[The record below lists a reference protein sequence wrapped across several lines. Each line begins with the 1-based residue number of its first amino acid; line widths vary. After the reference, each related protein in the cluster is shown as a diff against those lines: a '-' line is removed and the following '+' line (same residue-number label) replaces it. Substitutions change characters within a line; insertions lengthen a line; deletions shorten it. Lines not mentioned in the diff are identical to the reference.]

1 MELRFLS
8 KLTRNHMYEDSLIIE
23 DERINQYYEENE
35 RTIRPIAVEFKKK
48 EPRGTLGLS
57 FTLVLK

>member
-1 MELRFLS
+1 
-8 KLTRNHMYEDSLIIE
+8 MYEDSLIIQ